1 MSGVKVK
8 FVSEFR
14 AREDEASVRIY
25 PAGWSGFVSEDIADE
40 AGKEGALEGVEP
52 EKAPKGSRKAK

>member
-1 MSGVKVK
+1 MSDVRVK
-8 FVSEFR
+8 FISEFR

-25 PAGWSGFVSEDIADE
+25 PAGWSGVVSEDIADA

-52 EKAPKGSRKAK
+52 EKAQKGGRKAK